1 VTSLQ
6 EERDLA
12 LAAYRSACVE
22 FDEAQQEWD
31 SHLAATG
38 VIEADPMPS
47 AAAFDRLKAAYQAKQ
62 DALDSLWLAWR
73 NRPDLA

>member
-12 LAAYRSACVE
+12 LVAYRSACAE

-38 VIEADPMPS
+38 VIEDPMPS
-47 AAAFDRLKAAYQAKQ
+47 AAAFDRLKTAYQAKQ

-73 NRPDLA
+73 NRPDLG

>member
-1 VTSLQ
+1 V
-6 EERDLA
+6 A

-22 FDEAQQEWD
+22 FDQAQQQWD
-31 SHLAATG
+31 PYLAAAT
-38 VIEADPMPS
+38 ETDPTR
-47 AAAFDRLKAAYQAKQ
+47 AEAAFERLKRAYQAKQ

>member
-12 LAAYRSACVE
+12 LAAYRGACVE
-22 FDEAQQEWD
+22 FEQAQQEWD
-31 SHLAATG
+31 SHLATTG
-38 VIEADPMPS
+38 EIEDPTPS
-47 AAAFDRLKAAYQAKQ
+47 AAAFDRLKEAYQAKQ